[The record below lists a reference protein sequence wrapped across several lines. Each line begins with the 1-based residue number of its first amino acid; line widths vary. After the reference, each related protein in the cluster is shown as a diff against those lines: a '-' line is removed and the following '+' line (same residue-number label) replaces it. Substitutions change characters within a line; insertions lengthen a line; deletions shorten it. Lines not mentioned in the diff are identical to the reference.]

1 MRISTS
7 QYFETSAS
15 NYSSAFAQTAKT
27 QEQISSG
34 VRIKTA
40 GDDPVGAAKLL
51 QLQQQSSLL
60 TQYSTN
66 MSTTTNSLNNQESV
80 LSSVNNALQRAQE
93 LAVNAGDGSLTD
105 ADRQSIGAEISQL
118 QDQVLGLLNT
128 KDASGYY
135 MFSGSK
141 STTPPYVKNS
151 DGSYTYQGDQ
161 TALSLQVSDTL
172 SLPTGVTGYSAFE
185 QATNTS
191 RTQST
196 VTSPAVN
203 DNKVSISPG
212 QMDSEASYNKSFTK
226 GEPYTVNFTSDT
238 TYTITDTGG
247 NNITSEVAGNGTF
260 DPTAEGGSTISLRGV
275 DFTLKVD
282 SANTGTTA
290 GHSITLQSTPD
301 TLTATRSAVNG
312 STAQI
317 TSSSITN
324 QAAYNSAF
332 PSSGAV
338 IKFTSDTG
346 DYSVY
351 AQPYTTDSKAIATGN
366 TGGTGGTVTA
376 AGASF
381 DISGTA
387 KSGDTFQVSVNA
399 HKTQSVLDTL
409 SQLATAL
416 NTPINGDNTQL
427 LAMQNSVTSAIANLS
442 KASEQVD
449 KARGV
454 IGATGNAITIQ
465 TTENTSLG
473 LANKTTQ
480 SDIGDT
486 DMATAS
492 INLTL
497 QQTMLEASQAAFA
510 KIAQLS
516 LFNKI

>member
-7 QYFETSAS
+7 QYFETSAA
-15 NYSSAFAQTAKT
+15 NYSSAFSATAKT

-66 MSTTTNSLNNQESV
+66 MSTATNSLNNQESV
-80 LSSVNNALQRAQE
+80 LNSINNALVRAQE

-128 KDASGYY
+128 KDASGNY

-161 TALSLQVSDTL
+161 TALSVQVSDTL
-172 SLPTGVTGYSAFE
+172 SLPTGVTGYTAFE

-191 RTQST
+191 RTSST

-212 QMDSEASYNKSFTK
+212 QMDSEATYNKSFTA
-226 GEPYTVNFTSDT
+226 GEPYTVTFTSDT
-238 TYTITDTGG
+238 QYAITDASG
-247 NNITSEVAGNGTF
+247 NDITSEVTGNGTF
-260 DPTAEGGSTISLRGV
+260 SPTTEGGTQFSLRGV

-282 SANTGTTA
+282 TANSGTTA
-290 GHSITLQSTPD
+290 GHVITLASTPD
-301 TLTATRSAVNG
+301 TLTPSRSSGNT
-312 STAQI
+312 STAQL
-317 TSSSITN
+317 TSGSVTN
-324 QAAYNSAF
+324 AATYTSTF

-338 IKFTSDTG
+338 IKFTSAN

-351 AQPYTTDSKAIATGN
+351 AQPYTTDSKAIATG
-366 TGGTGGTVTA
+366 TMASGDTSISA
-376 AGASF
+376 AGATF
-381 DISGTA
+381 DVSGTPA
-387 KSGDTFQVSVNA
+387 AGDTFQVSVNA
-399 HKTQSVLDTL
+399 HKTQNVLDTL
-409 SQLATAL
+409 SQLATAM
-416 NTPINGDNTQL
+416 NTPINGDNTKL
-427 LAMQNSVTSAIANLS
+427 LALQNSVTSAIANLS
-442 KASEQVD
+442 EASEQVGI
-449 KARGV
+449 ARGV

-465 TTENTSLG
+465 TTENTSLS

>member
-7 QYFETSAS
+7 QYFETSAA
-15 NYSSAFAQTAKT
+15 NYSSAFSATAKT

-51 QLQQQSSLL
+51 LLQQQSSML

-66 MSTTTNSLNNQESV
+66 MTTATNSLNNQESV
-80 LSSVNNALQRAQE
+80 LNSITNSLQRAQE
-93 LAVNAGDGSLTD
+93 LAVRAGDGSLTD
-105 ADRQSIGAEISQL
+105 ADRQSIGAEISQV
-118 QDQVLGLLNT
+118 QDTVLGLLNT

-151 DGSYTYQGDQ
+151 DGTYSYQGDQ

-172 SLPTGVTGYSAFE
+172 SLATGVTGYEAFD

-191 RTQST
+191 RTSST
-196 VTSPAVN
+196 VTSPATN

-212 QMDSEASYNKSFTK
+212 QMDSEATYNKAFTA
-226 GEPYTVNFTSDT
+226 GEPYTVTFTSDT
-238 TYTITDTGG
+238 TYKITDGS
-247 NNITSEVAGNGTF
+247 NQDITSQIAGNGTF
-260 DPTAEGGSTISLRGV
+260 DPTSDSGTTISLRGV

-282 SANTGTTA
+282 SANTNATT
-290 GHSITLQSTPD
+290 GHVITLQSTPD
-301 TLTATRSAVNG
+301 TLTPARSPGNS
-312 STAQI
+312 STAQL
-317 TSSSITN
+317 TGASITN
-324 QAAYNSAF
+324 QATYNTTF

-338 IKFTSDTG
+338 VKFTSAN

-351 AQPYTTDSKAIATGN
+351 AQPYTSDSKAIASGTMATGD
-366 TGGTGGTVTA
+366 TSITA
-376 AGASF
+376 AGVTF
-381 DISGTA
+381 DVSGTPN
-387 KSGDTFQVSVNA
+387 SGDTFQVSVNA
-399 HKTQSVLDTL
+399 HKTQNVLNTL

-416 NTPINGDNTQL
+416 NTPIDGDNTKL
-427 LAMQNSVTSAIANLS
+427 LALQNSVTSAIANLNS
-442 KASEQVD
+442 ASTQVD
-449 KARGV
+449 TARGQ
-454 IGATGNAITIQ
+454 IGATGNAITLQ
-465 TTENTSLG
+465 TDENTSIS

-480 SDIGDT
+480 SAIGDT

-510 KIAQLS
+510 KIAALS

>member
-7 QYFETSAS
+7 QYFETSAA
-15 NYSSAFAQTAKT
+15 NYSSAFSATAKT

-51 QLQQQSSLL
+51 QLQQQSSML

-66 MSTTTNSLNNQESV
+66 MTTATNSLNNQESV
-80 LSSVNNALQRAQE
+80 LNSINNALQRAQE
-93 LAVNAGDGSLTD
+93 LSVRAGDGSLTD
-105 ADRQSIGAEISQL
+105 ADRQSIGAEISQV
-118 QDQVLGLLNT
+118 QQTVLGLLNT

-141 STTPPYVKNS
+141 STTPPYVQNA
-151 DGSYTYQGDQ
+151 DGTYTYQGDQ
-161 TALSLQVSDTL
+161 NALSLQVSDTL
-172 SLPTGVTGYSAFE
+172 SLPTGVTGYEAFE

-191 RTQST
+191 RTSST

-212 QMDSEASYNKSFTK
+212 QMDSEATYNKSFTT

-238 TYTITDTGG
+238 TFSITDGSG
-247 NNITSEVAGNGTF
+247 NDITSEVAGNGTF
-260 DPTAEGGSTISLRGV
+260 DPTDDAGTTLSLRGV

-282 SANTGTTA
+282 TANTGTTA

-301 TLTATRSAVNG
+301 TLSPSRSAGNT
-312 STAQI
+312 STAQLTSGTI
-317 TSSSITN
+317 TD
-324 QAAYNSAF
+324 QAAYNSTF

-338 IKFTSDTG
+338 VKFTSAT
-346 DYSVY
+346 DYAVY
-351 AQPYTTDSKAIATGN
+351 AQPYTSSSKAIATG
-366 TGGTGGTVTA
+366 TMSGTTVSA

-381 DISGTA
+381 DVSGTPA
-387 KSGDTFQVSVNA
+387 AGDTFQVSVDS
-399 HKTQSVLDTL
+399 HKTQNVLNTL
-409 SQLATAL
+409 SKLATAL
-416 NTPINGDNTQL
+416 NTPINGDNTKL
-427 LAMQNSVTSAIANLS
+427 LALQNSISSAIANLS
-442 KASEQVD
+442 SASTQVGT
-449 KARGV
+449 ARGV
-454 IGATGNAITIQ
+454 IGATDNAITLQ
-465 TTENTSLG
+465 TDENTSIS

-480 SDIGDT
+480 SSIGDT

-492 INLTL
+492 ITLTL

>member
-7 QYFETSAS
+7 QYFETSAA
-15 NYSSAFAQTAKT
+15 NYSSAFAATAKT
-27 QEQISSG
+27 QEQVSSG
-34 VRIKTA
+34 VRIQTA

-66 MSTTTNSLNNQESV
+66 MTTATNSLNNQESV
-80 LSSVNNALQRAQE
+80 LNSINNSLQRAQE

-118 QDQVLGLLNT
+118 QDTVLGLLNT

-141 STTPPYVKNS
+141 STTPPYVKNT
-151 DGSYTYQGDQ
+151 DGTYTYQGDQ

-172 SLPTGVTGYSAFE
+172 SLATGVTGYTAFE
-185 QATNTS
+185 SATNTS
-191 RTQST
+191 RTSST

-212 QMDSEASYNKSFTK
+212 QMNSESTYNKSFTT

-238 TYTITDTGG
+238 TYSITDASG
-247 NNITSEVAGNGTF
+247 NDITSEVSGNGTF
-260 DPTAEGGSTISLRGV
+260 SPTTEGGTTLSLRGV

-282 SANTGTTA
+282 TANTAATA
-290 GHSITLQSTPD
+290 GHSITLASTPD
-301 TLTATRSAVNG
+301 TLSPSRSAGNT
-312 STAQI
+312 STAQL
-317 TSSSITN
+317 TSGTVSN
-324 QAAYNSAF
+324 QATYNSTF

-338 IKFTSDTG
+338 VKFTSAT
-346 DYSVY
+346 DYAVY
-351 AQPYTTDSKAIATGN
+351 AQPYTSDSKAIATG
-366 TGGTGGTVTA
+366 TMASGDTTISA
-376 AGASF
+376 AGATF
-381 DISGTA
+381 GVSGTPA
-387 KSGDTFQVSVNA
+387 AGDSFQVSVDS
-399 HKTQSVLDTL
+399 HKTQNVLNTL
-409 SQLATAL
+409 SKLATAL
-416 NTPINGDNTQL
+416 NTPINGDNTKL
-427 LAMQNSVTSAIANLS
+427 LALQNSVTSAIANLNS
-442 KASEQVD
+442 ASTTVGT
-449 KARGV
+449 ARGQ
-454 IGATGNAITIQ
+454 IGAIDNAITVQ
-465 TTENTSLG
+465 TTENTSIS

-480 SDIGDT
+480 SSIGDT

-510 KIAQLS
+510 KISQLS